1 MNKSSYQYRLWMF
14 FAFLITSCAIQQE
27 PETLTI
33 TATQPSPELATIR
46 PIPTDTVVVSTIS
59 PVATW
64 IDSKIIF
71 VGETVPD
78 GTNMQ
83 PGQAF
88 QKTWTIKNGGSLQW
102 VEGYTLGIVSSDP
115 AGEYLESPD
124 ILPLPKEIKPGED
137 IQLSV
142 DLIAPQRN
150 GRYSVYYQ
158 LIDENG
164 TPVQGGEIWV
174 MITVGSISSNST
186 DNVSVT
192 LTNFIS
198 DEKTA
203 TVSFCITIPNRNY
216 ALDRAPSLLIDHL
229 PAPLLD
235 GGTVLPWGCYE
246 FRYQVS
252 AVELNKAQLVTLFID
267 SSLRMSPPPGDPD
280 TACELARINL
290 MAQYS
295 GLDFQCRFSMAGYYT
310 NLKLPMG
317 MNSEQTKQVITDA
330 IEGAIYGPWVL
341 TIR

>member
-1 MNKSSYQYRLWMF
+1 MNKSTYQFNLWIL
-14 FAFLITSCAIQQE
+14 FALLISSCAIQQE

-33 TATQPSPELATIR
+33 TATQPSHELATILQ
-46 PIPTDTVVVSTIS
+46 IPTDTVVVSTIS
-59 PVATW
+59 PVATR
-64 IDSKIIF
+64 IDSKMIF

-78 GTNMQ
+78 GANMQ

-88 QKTWTIKNGGSLQW
+88 QKTWTIKNGGSLPW

-124 ILPLPKEIKPGED
+124 IIQLPKEIKPGED

-150 GRYSVYYQ
+150 GQYSVYYQ

-164 TPVQGGEIWV
+164 APVSGGELWV
-174 MITVGSISSNST
+174 MITVGSIGSSSTNS
-186 DNVSVT
+186 VSVT

-198 DEKTA
+198 DEQTA
-203 TVSFCITIPNRNY
+203 TVSFCMTTPNRNY

-229 PAPLLD
+229 PTPLLD

-246 FRYQVS
+246 FMYQVS
-252 AVELNKAQLVTLFID
+252 AAELNKAQSVTLFID

-280 TACELARINL
+280 AACEMARINL
-290 MAQYS
+290 MAHYP

-310 NLKLPMG
+310 NLKLPKG
-317 MNSEQTKQVITDA
+317 MNSEEAKRVITDA
-330 IEGAIYGPWVL
+330 IEGAIYGPWIL

>member
-1 MNKSSYQYRLWMF
+1 MNKSTYQFSLWIL
-14 FAFLITSCAIQQE
+14 FALLISSCAIQQE

-33 TATQPSPELATIR
+33 TATQPSPELATML
-46 PIPTDTVVVSTIS
+46 PIPTDTVVVSTTI

-64 IDSKIIF
+64 GDSKVIF

-83 PGQAF
+83 PGLAF
-88 QKTWTIKNGGSLQW
+88 QKTWTIKNGGSLSW
-102 VEGYTLGIVSSDP
+102 VEGYALTIVSSDP

-124 ILPLPKEIKPGED
+124 ILPLSQEINPGEE

-164 TPVQGGEIWV
+164 TPVSGGELWV
-174 MITVGSISSNST
+174 MITVGSVGSISTNS
-186 DNVSVT
+186 VAVT
-192 LTNFIS
+192 LTNFRS
-198 DEKTA
+198 DENTA
-203 TVSFCITIPNRNY
+203 TVSFCMTTPNRNY
-216 ALDRAPSLLIDHL
+216 ALDRAPSMFIDHL
-229 PAPLLD
+229 PVPLLD

-246 FRYQVS
+246 FRYQVN
-252 AVELNKAQLVTLFID
+252 AVELNKAQSVSLFID

-280 TACELARINL
+280 AACELARINL
-290 MAQYS
+290 MAHHP

-310 NLKLPMG
+310 NIKLPEG
-317 MNSEQTKQVITDA
+317 LNLEDAKRLITDA